1 MYAWSD
7 DTSDW
12 YGAAAYSF
20 GEGGKDAREEAA
32 RRAAA
37 AGPRAYGAHHSP
49 NPAIVDPRKRIRTG
63 SKNPIVVAVDVTGSM
78 ATWPFEIFDRLPLL
92 YNTLSQYRED
102 LEICFA
108 AIGDAGVDRWPLQVT
123 EFAHGYD
130 LEQQLNALY
139 GEGGGGDAPE
149 SYGLFAWWVEHHV
162 EAPDAKKPFL
172 IVFGDAPMHRTI
184 PKGQIERLLG
194 ETAPEEGHS
203 TWKGKLSSILSGS
216 GSETFDA
223 LEAWKRVAKNWD
235 VWFLRRPTGRKG
247 DEVDRQWASAIGED
261 RVFRIDDEQRAVDY
275 AMGLVARSWGRFGD
289 FQENMRARQ
298 EEAKVKS
305 VAERIRAD
313 GPRVLA
319 CPACGGKIPPA
330 AVGRTTCSFCGSTLE
345 L

>member
-12 YGAAAYSF
+12 YGTPGYSY
-20 GEGGKDAREEAA
+20 GEAGKDARDEAA
-32 RRAAA
+32 RRAAS
-37 AGPRAYGAHHSP
+37 AGPRAYGAHHAP
-49 NPAIVDPRKRIRTG
+49 NPAMVDPRKRIRTE
-63 SKNPIVVAVDVTGSM
+63 SKNPLVVAVDVTGSM
-78 ATWPFEIFDRLPLL
+78 SSWPFEIFDRLPLL

-162 EAPDAKKPFL
+162 EAPQAEKPFL
-172 IVFGDAPMHRTI
+172 VVFGDAPMHPTI
-184 PKGQIERLLG
+184 PRQQVERLLG
-194 ETAPEEGHS
+194 ETAPQEGSS
-203 TWKGKLSSILSGS
+203 TWTGKLSSLLSS
-216 GSETFDA
+216 GEAFDSIA
-223 LEAWKRVAKNWD
+223 AWRRIAEVWD

-247 DEVDRQWASAIGED
+247 DEVDRQWASAIGKEK
-261 RVFRIDDEQRAVDY
+261 VFHIDDEQRAVDY
-275 AMGLVARSWGRFGD
+275 AMGLVARAWGRFGD

-298 EEAKVKS
+298 ADAKVKS
-305 VAERIRAD
+305 VAERIRSD

-319 CPACGGKIPPA
+319 CPACGGKIPPDA
-330 AVGRTTCSFCGSTLE
+330 LGRTTCGFCGSTLE